1 MLQKI
6 QLSLYFFKLQTIYI
20 KKMYS
25 MKKFVNLTESDLHRI
40 IKSSVKA
47 YLKENQQIESK
58 LHEFSDLENKSDDEL
73 EKLAKKAYKLGLADM
88 IFGTLA
94 TLISCILVYSTPKL
108 IKNEKLSL
116 FIASLWPTIVNAS
129 IIGWELYK
137 FFGLPFALSAFQV
150 GFGEFV
156 VITIVGL
163 PVFKMVNN
171 KYGNRIKIFNSK

>member
-1 MLQKI
+1 MCFIWFQR
-6 QLSLYFFKLQTIYI
+6 YNFFVK
-20 KKMYS
+20 
-25 MKKFVNLTESDLHRI
+25 VNNVSW
-40 IKSSVKA
+40 SF
-47 YLKENQQIESK
+47 Y
-58 LHEFSDLENKSDDEL
+58 
-73 EKLAKKAYKLGLADM
+73 Y
-88 IFGTLA
+88 
-94 TLISCILVYSTPKL
+94 TPKF

-116 FIASLWPTIVNAS
+116 FVASLWPTIVNAL

>member
-1 MLQKI
+1 MRKNSINIALTAAI
-6 QLSLYFFKLQTIYI
+6 TAIYAVLTLSLGFISYGPIQFRISEILMFLPLLGKEYI
-20 KKMYS
+20 IG
-25 MKKFVNLTESDLHRI
+25 LTMGCFI
-40 IKSSVKA
+40 ANIA
-47 YLKENQQIESK
+47 GG
-58 LHEFSDLENKSDDEL
+58 
-73 EKLAKKAYKLGLADM
+73 LGLADM

-94 TLISCILVYSTPKL
+94 TLISCILVYYTPKF

-116 FIASLWPTIVNAS
+116 FVASLWPTIVNAL

>member
-1 MLQKI
+1 M
-6 QLSLYFFKLQTIYI
+6 T
-20 KKMYS
+20 
-25 MKKFVNLTESDLHRI
+25 
-40 IKSSVKA
+40 
-47 YLKENQQIESK
+47 
-58 LHEFSDLENKSDDEL
+58 NKSK
-73 EKLAKKAYKLGLADM
+73 KLALVGLVAASYAVITIVFGAISYGPIQFRISEILMFLPLLGKEYIIGLTMGCFIANIACGLGLADM

-94 TLISCILVYSTPKL
+94 TLISCILVYYTPKF

-116 FIASLWPTIVNAS
+116 FVASLWPTIVNAL